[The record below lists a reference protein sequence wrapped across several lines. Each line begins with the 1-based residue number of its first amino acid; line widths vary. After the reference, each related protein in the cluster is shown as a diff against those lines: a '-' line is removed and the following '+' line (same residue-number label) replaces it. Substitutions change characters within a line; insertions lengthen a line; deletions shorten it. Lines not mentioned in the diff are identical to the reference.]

1 MYFAGILILNMNP
14 PSVLQTRKTDLTVRV
29 LIVEDNFINQTFLS
43 TLLRKYGI
51 PSVVVNNG
59 LEAVNFLKKE
69 TVDLILMD
77 IQMPVMDG
85 LTATQQIR
93 EELGLSIPV
102 VAVTSNPEF
111 EVRPRCQEA
120 GMDDFLAKPIQKKQL
135 EAILERFLPRKD
147 EQTPVVDQTYLREIT
162 GGDHDLINDLIAF
175 FKVELPINKQALFE
189 ALDQNNRDEFD
200 HLAHRFRSSLNSVAM
215 LDIAAGLKKIEKN
228 PALTDQEVRENLT
241 DLFRQIAVGLET
253 LEVLIKR

>member
-1 MYFAGILILNMNP
+1 MKLPNAQQFGKA
-14 PSVLQTRKTDLTVRV
+14 DLSVRV

-51 PSVVVNNG
+51 PSIVVSNG
-59 LEAVNFLKKE
+59 LEAVNFLKTQ
-69 TVDLILMD
+69 TVDLVLMD

-93 EELGLSIPV
+93 QQLGLQIPV

-111 EVRPRCQEA
+111 DARPRCQEA

-135 EAILERFLPRKD
+135 EGILERFLLLKATKP
-147 EQTPVVDQTYLREIT
+147 PIVDQSYLREIT
-162 GGDHDLINDLIAF
+162 GDDNELIGELITF
-175 FKVELPINKQALFE
+175 FKSELPINRQALFE
-189 ALDQNNRDEFD
+189 AIEHNKRDQFD

-215 LDIAAGLKKIEKN
+215 LDIAAGLKKLEKN
-228 PALTDQEVRENLT
+228 PALTNEEIHNQLT
-241 DLFRQIAVGLET
+241 LLFNEIVAGLQS
-253 LEVLIKR
+253 LEEFIKK

>member
-1 MYFAGILILNMNP
+1 VYFADIPILNMSP
-14 PSVLQTRKTDLTVRV
+14 PGVQQTRKTDVTVRV

-59 LEAVNFLKKE
+59 LEAINFLKTE

-93 EELGLSIPV
+93 KELGLSIPV

-147 EQTPVVDQTYLREIT
+147 GQTPVVDQTYLREIT
-162 GGDHDLINDLIAF
+162 GGDHDLINDLIVF
-175 FKVELPINKQALFE
+175 FKEELPINKQALFE

-228 PALTDQEVRENLT
+228 TALTDQEVREQLT

-253 LEVLIKR
+253 LDAIRKP